1 MADTQTAPQAP
12 AGLQP
17 IPALGGSVAEAQEAL
32 LSLLEPEEE
41 TPETEEAQPTEE
53 EESQPI
59 EEDESFEE
67 ESEEEE
73 EVEEAEE
80 ESEETEGEEEEEL
93 YAVTVNGEEVAVSL
107 DELLSGYS
115 RQSDYTR
122 KTQEIANDR
131 KDIESLQQKYNSEMS
146 TIQQERQ
153 HYMEALQGIIT
164 NSAEGLTKYSDVDWE
179 NLKETDPIEFV
190 TKREELRQSQEKVQ
204 ALQREQY
211 NTQQRHQQEAQKMR
225 AQIVQEEYGKLVE
238 KLPEWGDE
246 DKQKEIASSVR
257 SYASTQGFTEE
268 ELNSLVDHRSLLVLM
283 KAEKYDQL
291 QKSNVKSKKLKNK
304 PKVIRAGSG
313 TSNKKSDKS
322 KRTAQM
328 KRLRGTGHIDDA
340 SALLEDFID
349 I

>member
-17 IPALGGSVAEAQEAL
+17 TPALGGSIDEAQEAL

-41 TPETEEAQPTEE
+41 TPETGEAQPTEE

-122 KTQEIANDR
+122 KTQEIASDR

-164 NSAEGLTKYSDVDWE
+164 NSAEGLSKYSDVDWE

-211 NTQQRHQQEAQKMR
+211 NTQQRHEQEAQKMR
-225 AQIVQEEYGKLVE
+225 ANIVQEEYGKLVE
-238 KLPEWGDE
+238 KLPEWGEE
-246 DKQKEIASSVR
+246 DKQKSIASEIR

-283 KAEKYDQL
+283 KAQKYDQL

-328 KRLRGTGHIDDA
+328 KRLRGTGHIEDA

>member
-1 MADTQTAPQAP
+1 MADKQQAPQAHEEQT
-12 AGLQP
+12 QP
-17 IPALGGSVAEAQEAL
+17 GSLWEAQAAL
-32 LSLLEPEEE
+32 LKMTEPEGE
-41 TPETEEAQPTEE
+41 TPETEEATPTEE
-53 EESQPI
+53 EESQPVA
-59 EEDESFEE
+59 EDESFEE
-67 ESEEEE
+67 ETEEEE
-73 EVEEAEE
+73 EPEGEE

-122 KTQEIANDR
+122 KTQEIAGDR
-131 KDIESLQQKYNSEMS
+131 KEMETLQQQYNSQMS

-211 NTQQRHQQEAQKMR
+211 QTQQRHQHEAQKMR
-225 AQIVQEEYGKLVE
+225 ANIVQEEFGKLVE
-238 KLPEWGDE
+238 KLPEWGEE
-246 DKQKEIASSVR
+246 DKQKEIASSIR

-283 KAEKYDQL
+283 KAEKYDKL
-291 QKSNVKSKKLKNK
+291 QKSDVKSKKLKNK
-304 PKVIRAGSG
+304 PRVIRAGSG
-313 TSNKKSDKS
+313 TPSKGSDKS

-328 KRLRGTGHIDDA
+328 KRLKQSGHIKDA
-340 SALLEDFID
+340 SALFEDFVEI
-349 I
+349 

>member
-1 MADTQTAPQAP
+1 MADTQTAPQVP

-17 IPALGGSVAEAQEAL
+17 PTAPQGSVTEAQEAL

-53 EESQPI
+53 EESQPV

-73 EVEEAEE
+73 EAEEAEE
-80 ESEETEGEEEEEL
+80 ESEEPEGEEEEEL

-122 KTQEIANDR
+122 KTQEIATDR
-131 KDIESLQQKYNSEMS
+131 KEMEALQQQYNSEVAK
-146 TIQQERQ
+146 IQQERQ
-153 HYMEALQGIIT
+153 QYMDTLTNIISNQGGELEKFA
-164 NSAEGLTKYSDVDWE
+164 NVDWDSLRE
-179 NLKETDPIEFV
+179 NDPIEYV
-190 TKREELRQSQEKVQ
+190 TT
-204 ALQREQY
+204 REQY
-211 NTQQRHQQEAQKMR
+211 REAQERIQGLQQEQARAAQTQQAQMKQ
-225 AQIVQEEYGKLVE
+225 AQHEMLQVEKGKLVE
-238 KLPEWGDE
+238 ALPEWGKPE
-246 DKQKEIASSVR
+246 KQKELAENLQ
-257 SYASTQGFTEE
+257 SYAKEQGFTAE
-268 ELNSLVDHRSLLVLM
+268 ELNSLVDHRSVLVLL
-283 KAEKYDQL
+283 KAQKYDQL
-291 QKSNVKSKKLKNK
+291 QKSNVKSRKLKNK
-304 PKVIRAGSG
+304 PKVIRAGTG
-313 TSNKKSDKS
+313 ATTRKTDKS

-328 KRLRGTGHIDDA
+328 KRLQGSGHIDDA

>member
-1 MADTQTAPQAP
+1 MADTQTAPQVP

-17 IPALGGSVAEAQEAL
+17 PTAPQGSVTEAQEAL

-53 EESQPI
+53 EESQPV

-73 EVEEAEE
+73 EAEEAEE
-80 ESEETEGEEEEEL
+80 ESEEPEGEEEEEL

-122 KTQEIANDR
+122 KTQEIATDR
-131 KDIESLQQKYNSEMS
+131 KEMEALQQQYNSEVAK
-146 TIQQERQ
+146 IQQERQ
-153 HYMEALQGIIT
+153 QYMDTLTNIISNQGGELEKFA
-164 NSAEGLTKYSDVDWE
+164 NVDWDSLRE
-179 NLKETDPIEFV
+179 SDPIEYV
-190 TKREELRQSQEKVQ
+190 TT
-204 ALQREQY
+204 REQY
-211 NTQQRHQQEAQKMR
+211 REAQERIQGLQQEQARAAQTQQAQMKQ
-225 AQIVQEEYGKLVE
+225 AQHEMLQVEKGKLVE
-238 KLPEWGDE
+238 ALPEWGKPE
-246 DKQKEIASSVR
+246 KQKELAENLQ
-257 SYASTQGFTEE
+257 SYAKEQGFTAE
-268 ELNSLVDHRSLLVLM
+268 ELNSLVDHRSVLVLL
-283 KAEKYDQL
+283 KAQKYDQL
-291 QKSNVKSKKLKNK
+291 QKSNVKSRKLKNK
-304 PKVIRAGSG
+304 PKVIRAGTG
-313 TSNKKSDKS
+313 ATTRKTDKS

-328 KRLRGTGHIDDA
+328 KRLQGSGHIDDA